1 MKLLI
6 FILVVVIAIMAV
18 SIFAKS
24 REKRTVSN
32 ENIISTETTMSTEA
46 DPERVNESS
55 VDENEEIVSN
65 EYLSVYPN
73 GYGDVTV
80 YFEIESDIPF
90 AIGEKMEEINE
101 NAYMNGYA
109 WDGLLRYVMSQRCPE
124 LLETIQTDCEAGT
137 YVAYFPES
145 KSGVENAKKLGN
157 LIISLIENEE
167 ELYRIVREHGDEIEW
182 DHSE

>member
-1 MKLLI
+1 MKILI
-6 FILVVVIAIMAV
+6 LILVVPFAVMAV
-18 SIFAKS
+18 SAFAKS
-24 REKRTVSN
+24 MKKHTVSLAN
-32 ENIISTETTMSTEA
+32 NISTEKTTSEEA
-46 DPERVNESS
+46 DTENVDESS
-55 VDENEEIVSN
+55 VGKSEKIISN

-80 YFEIESDIPF
+80 YFEIESDVPF
-90 AIGEKMEEINE
+90 AIGERMEEVNE

-109 WDGLLRYVMSQRCPE
+109 WDGLLRYVMSKRCPE
-124 LLETIQTDCEAGT
+124 LLKTIKTDCEAGT

-182 DHSE
+182 DDPE